1 VTILWGANILN
12 DINEYI
18 HQLQE
23 IDEELYRIFLKKIEI
38 QPDFQMNC
46 DYNYV
51 LDTDWKY
58 LFLSLFSPERQNGA
72 NLGDMIGKHWQYHY
86 FHEQME
92 MTEQGL
98 QRVLSNGTVIKKE
111 TTNQYPGRFGKRH
124 FEHTFTP
131 LYGKNG
137 SIEAVLCTVRD
148 VTGHKDF
155 GRQEWDNFSKLNL
168 LIDISPTA
176 ICLID
181 NNGIF
186 INGNQIFIDIFFP
199 GLTKDDLIGKNADFF
214 KKNTGLD
221 WIKTPCYQVLQGGE
235 IRNFYSRVLG
245 RDLLINAAPIK
256 NQEGSNV
263 GAVAA
268 FNDITKYESLRKEIT
283 RLDQLNLIGEM
294 AAGVAHEIRNPLTVI
309 KGFLQHIQTKV
320 NSDIENNIKTI
331 LVELKGIELLV
342 SDFLSLARNKQTDF
356 RKQSLNAIIK
366 RIYPLLYTDAIKQGI
381 DVALDLEEELPE
393 MFLDEKE
400 IKQLLLNLARNSIDA
415 MSVRGK
421 VTIATKIRE
430 NMISLDISDNGCG
443 IPQDNYQQIFTPFFT
458 TKPDGTGL
466 GLSICASIVERHKGS
481 IQVESKEGIGT
492 RFTITFPVVNNL

>member
-1 VTILWGANILN
+1 
-12 DINEYI
+12 
-18 HQLQE
+18 
-23 IDEELYRIFLKKIEI
+23 
-38 QPDFQMNC
+38 M
-46 DYNYV
+46 
-51 LDTDWKY
+51 LDKDLKY
-58 LFLSLFSPERQNGA
+58 LFLSLFSPERQNGL
-72 NLGDMIGKHWQYHY
+72 NLNNIISKHWKKDC
-86 FHEQME
+86 FHEPME
-92 MTEQGL
+92 ITEQGL
-98 QRVLSNGTVIKKE
+98 QSVLSNGKVIKKE
-111 TTNQYPGRFGKRH
+111 TTNEYPGQFGRH
-124 FEHTFTP
+124 FEHTFAP

-137 SIEAVLCTVRD
+137 SIEAILCTVRD
-148 VTGHKDF
+148 VTDRKGFEKK
-155 GRQEWDNFSKLNL
+155 EWDSFSKLNL

-181 NNGIF
+181 SSGIF

-199 GLTKDDLIGKNADFF
+199 GLTKKDLIGKNSDFF
-214 KKNTGLD
+214 KKETGLN
-221 WIKTPCYQVLQGGE
+221 WTGTPCYQVLEGGE
-235 IRNFYSRVLG
+235 IRNLYSRFLG

-331 LVELKGIELLV
+331 LGEIKSIELLV

-366 RIYPLLYTDAIKQGI
+366 SIYPLLYTDAIKQGI
-381 DVALDLEEELPE
+381 DLTLDLEEELPE
-393 MFLDEKE
+393 MLLDEKE
-400 IKQLLLNLARNSIDA
+400 IKQLLLNLARNSIDEID
-415 MSVRGK
+415 VRGK
-421 VTIATKIRE
+421 ITITSKIRRGI
-430 NMISLDISDNGCG
+430 ISLYVSDNGRG
-443 IPQDNYQQIFTPFFT
+443 IPQDDCQQIFTPFFT

-481 IQVESKEGIGT
+481 IRVESKEGVGT
-492 RFTITFPVVNNL
+492 RFIMTFPSCE

>member
-1 VTILWGANILN
+1 
-12 DINEYI
+12 
-18 HQLQE
+18 
-23 IDEELYRIFLKKIEI
+23 
-38 QPDFQMNC
+38 MNC

-58 LFLSLFSPERQNGA
+58 LFLSLFSPERQNGL
-72 NLGDMIGKHWQYHY
+72 NLNNMLGKHWQHHY
-86 FHEQME
+86 FHEPME
-92 MTEQGL
+92 ITEQGL
-98 QRVLSNGTVIKKE
+98 QSVLSKGTVIKKE
-111 TTNQYPGRFGKRH
+111 TTNEYPGQFGRH
-124 FEHTFTP
+124 FEHTFAP

-137 SIEAVLCTVRD
+137 AVRAVLCTVRD
-148 VTGHKDF
+148 VTERKCF
-155 GRQEWDNFSKLNL
+155 EKQEWDSFSRLNL

-199 GLTKDDLIGKNADFF
+199 GLTKNDLIGKNSDFF
-214 KKNTGLD
+214 KKKTGLD
-221 WIKTPCYQVLQGGE
+221 WIETPCYQVLQGGE
-235 IRNFYSRVLG
+235 IRNLYSRFLG

-263 GAVAA
+263 GAVAV

-320 NSDIENNIKTI
+320 NNDIESNIKTI
-331 LVELKGIELLV
+331 LEELKSIELLV

-356 RKQSLNAIIK
+356 CKQSLNAIIK
-366 RIYPLLYTDAIKQGI
+366 NIYPLLYTDAIKQGI
-381 DVALDLEEELPE
+381 DLTLDLEEELPE
-393 MFLDEKE
+393 ILLDEKE

-415 MSVRGK
+415 MDVRGDVPGK
-421 VTIATKIRE
+421 LTIASKIER
-430 NMISLDISDNGCG
+430 DIINLYVSDNGCG
-443 IPQDNYQQIFTPFFT
+443 IPQGNYQQIFTPFFT

-481 IQVESKEGIGT
+481 IRVESKEGVGT
-492 RFTITFPVVNNL
+492 RFIVTFPVVNNL